1 MSEAEKRRHHRHLA
15 LLEVRVLPG
24 DGVPA
29 DIKLATIDI
38 GTGGALCASNRPVD
52 ADALLKLT
60 LTLIGGALR
69 APATVDV
76 EARVLRCTQK
86 AGAIES
92 RRYELALQFTK
103 VDAEDKKRLQAYLN
117 NL

>member
-1 MSEAEKRRHHRHLA
+1 MSDAEKRRHHRHLA

-24 DGVPA
+24 DGLP
-29 DIKLATIDI
+29 DDLKLATIDI
-38 GTGGALCASNRPVD
+38 GTGGALCASNRPLD
-52 ADALLKLT
+52 ADALLRLR
-60 LTLIGGALR
+60 LTLIGGDLR

-76 EARVLRCTQK
+76 EAKVLRCTRK

-92 RRYELALQFTK
+92 RRHELALQFTQ
-103 VDAEDKKRLQAYLN
+103 VEAEDKKRLQAYLN